1 MPEPAYESP
10 RYAGPKGRYTG
21 SGTQYGGPSHDY
33 PDLVRQYS
41 PGTGGRPRRRRG
53 RAILLVAAVVV
64 AAIAGGGAAYGL
76 HKDKPGTPAPTAAVN
91 TVPFSKLPGSVQAID
106 RPSSSLPDG
115 FATQAVQASA
125 IGTAA
130 GFTIDVPSGWV
141 ESQDR
146 QRTYFKS
153 PDGQLWLE
161 VDLTQHTYTDMVTEA
176 RYIEQQS
183 ISQGTF
189 PDYQRRHLKAVPI
202 LDANGAFWQFTFKP
216 GHLKVQA
223 DDLLFIDQTP
233 AGQQS
238 YALFF
243 RAPSKGWG
251 AKSLPLFEEML
262 HTFKTIPS

>member
-10 RYAGPKGRYTG
+10 QYAGQKGSYAGR
-21 SGTQYGGPSHDY
+21 QYGGPSQDY
-33 PDLVRQYS
+33 PDLARQYS
-41 PGTGGRPRRRRG
+41 PGTGGRRRRRG
-53 RAILLVAAVVV
+53 RAIWLVTAAVVV
-64 AAIAGGGAAYGL
+64 AAAAGGGAAYAL
-76 HKDKPGTPAPTAAVN
+76 HKDKPHTPAPPTAAAK
-91 TVPFSKLPGSVQAID
+91 TVPFGKLPGSVQALD

-115 FATQAVQASA
+115 FTTETVQASD

-153 PDGQLWLE
+153 LDGELWLE
-161 VDLTQHTYTDMVTEA
+161 VDLTQHTYNDMAREA
-176 RYIEQQS
+176 RYIERQS

-189 PDYQRRHLKAVPI
+189 PGYKRHRLEAVPI
-202 LDANGAFWQFTFKP
+202 LGTNGAFWQFSFKP
-216 GHLKVQA
+216 AGSLQLQA
-223 DDLLFIDQTP
+223 DDLLFIDKTP

-243 RAPSKGWG
+243 RAPRKGWG
-251 AKSLPLFEEML
+251 SKFLPMFEEML
-262 HTFKTIPS
+262 HTFKTT